1 MIQGFNII
9 LICYFI
15 NIVLINTFLYYL
27 FSKVRN
33 LDSKFLNLQTISESI
48 KKHDNNNYKNVEI
61 LLKNILDNLEVRFDK
76 LEFRVNKI
84 ETRLSN
90 LENRFNQI
98 ETRFNNLENKSKKDI
113 YKVVKKIKKI
123 KKIK

>member
-27 FSKVRN
+27 FSKLRN
-33 LDSKFLNLQTISESI
+33 LDSKFLNLQSISESI
-48 KKHDNNNYKNVEI
+48 KRHDNNNYKNVEE
-61 LLKNILDNLEVRFDK
+61 LLKNISTSLDKLEVR
-76 LEFRVNKI
+76 I

-98 ETRFNNLENKSKKDI
+98 ETRLDNLENKNKKDI
-113 YKVVKKIKKI
+113 SKVVKKIRKI
-123 KKIK
+123 SNH